1 MTGRQERAS
10 RFTFMK
16 KIKIKK
22 KDGRHCFVVLF
33 FFFSRLGCWP
43 WPLLPLFI
51 YSRAPRAAL
60 YHYEQFNLPSAY
72 PLPSPL
78 LLILLQIN
86 DRAVC
91 VCVCVCAAL
100 QSNNNTH
107 EPQQSKRKKKRKKK
121 RKEKTSAAPCSAPAP
136 CSPPTS
142 PILKRESSSFI
153 HHTTDHLFSLLLD
166 YPKSIVFPHQRR
178 YP

>member
-1 MTGRQERAS
+1 MFCCS
-10 RFTFMK
+10 F
-16 KIKIKK
+16 
-22 KDGRHCFVVLF
+22 F

-91 VCVCVCAAL
+91 VCVCCTA
-100 QSNNNTH
+100 
-107 EPQQSKRKKKRKKK
+107 EQQQHTRTPTVKKKKKRNEKK
-121 RKEKTSAAPCSAPAP
+121 KTSAAPCSAPALSLP
-136 CSPPTS
+136 HTEERILLLHPPHNRPPLFIVVVGLSKVDSFPAPAPPTITRTTTIHVYMY
-142 PILKRESSSFI
+142 IL
-153 HHTTDHLFSLLLD
+153 
-166 YPKSIVFPHQRR
+166 
-178 YP
+178 